1 MIDFEETVFEDVIKS
16 KIWRVFSSRPT
27 NIERVGPSVFF
38 LGGLSSFDFFFSWLE
53 VTLMTITS
61 FLASVG
67 VMSGP
72 AIYRKSI
79 LASVDS

>member
-1 MIDFEETVFEDVIKS
+1 MVIFEETIIEDVVKS
-16 KIWRVFSSRPT
+16 KIWRDFSSRST
-27 NIERVGPSVFF
+27 NVERVGPSVFF

-53 VTLMTITS
+53 VILMTITS